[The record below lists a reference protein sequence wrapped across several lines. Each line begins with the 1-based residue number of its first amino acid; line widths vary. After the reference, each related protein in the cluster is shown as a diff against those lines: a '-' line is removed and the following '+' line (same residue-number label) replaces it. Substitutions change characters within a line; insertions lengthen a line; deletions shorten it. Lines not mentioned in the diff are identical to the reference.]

1 MNLAFDMFGTLVDT
15 QSVAR
20 SLEALC
26 GDRAAGVATLWRQ
39 KQLEYMF
46 RTTAMER
53 FERFADLTQWGLEY
67 ALSAHGLSADPS
79 TLEDLVLGYSRLE
92 PFADTR
98 AALAQL
104 REAGH
109 RVAVFS
115 VGPEAWLHDLV
126 HGGGLDVELV
136 VSSEHAGRHKP
147 HPAVYAHLVSRLDAR
162 AGEVVLVSGNPFDLI
177 AGAVGG
183 LRTAWC
189 RRSPD
194 QLFDP
199 WGPRPDITVSHLGE
213 LASQLPRGA

>member
-1 MNLAFDMFGTLVDT
+1 MDLAFDMFGTLVDT
-15 QSVAR
+15 QSVAG
-20 SLEALC
+20 SLDALC
-26 GDRAAGVATLWRQ
+26 GDRAGAVAALWRQ

-53 FERFADLTQWGLEY
+53 FERFADLTRWGLEY
-67 ALSAHGLSADPS
+67 ALSAHGSSADPS

-92 PFADTR
+92 PFPDTR
-98 AALAQL
+98 PALEEL
-104 REAGH
+104 HRAGH
-109 RVAVFS
+109 RVTVFS
-115 VGPEAWLHDLV
+115 VGPAAWLADLV
-126 HGGGLDVELV
+126 RGGGLEVDLI
-136 VSSEHAGRHKP
+136 VSSEEAGRHKP
-147 HPAVYAHLVSRLDAR
+147 HPAIYAHLVRRLGAT
-162 AGEVVLVSGNPFDLI
+162 AGDVVLVSGNPFDLI

-213 LASQLPRGA
+213 LASQLES